1 MGDHHHP
8 ERFRCAPGWTME
20 REPDGS
26 VRFREYV
33 QDEPGSPTHEGKT
46 FVVAA
51 GAWSSGVTAVSAP
64 ERLANEANR
73 RLVRV
78 EVDRIHFGAAA
89 RALEESP

>member
-1 MGDHHHP
+1 MPDQHP
-8 ERFRCAPGWTME
+8 ERFRCAAGWTME

-33 QDEPGSPTHEGKT
+33 QDEPGAPTHEGKT

-51 GAWSSGVTAVSAP
+51 GAWSSGVTAVSEP
-64 ERLANEANR
+64 TRLAAEANR

-78 EVDRIHFGAAA
+78 QVDRLHFGDASPP
-89 RALEESP
+89 LEES